1 MVASLS
7 DSMKLVFNEAS
18 VYACGREIS
27 NQAAAW
33 SLVDIG
39 KHCSVAGLS
48 WVAAPVIV
56 ESFPVGWRDGEEQ
69 CESDQPASIWN
80 INSVFAL
87 GLDGR

>member
-48 WVAAPVIV
+48 
-56 ESFPVGWRDGEEQ
+56 
-69 CESDQPASIWN
+69 
-80 INSVFAL
+80 
-87 GLDGR
+87 